1 MSKIVKAQNGLSFA
15 IPIIRTLSQVFPRI
29 GVLQGIFSQP
39 KEVVG
44 EKELNNAFRTYAL
57 KKSQELGKKSV
68 ERFTVPKTTSDEQ
81 SDATRVARPVVVPTR
96 RDIDLHL
103 VGTRAIPVYG
113 KQSGTSTPVMGKKKK
128 TRKARPTITR
138 TPDAESTSVP
148 VGSGAIAGS
157 EDTAQRDTVRVTNG
171 ASVENANS
179 QDTVKVQHENAE
191 NTEQTIDDRNILQRL
206 GDRWARRK
214 AKNSK
219 PKTKEPS
226 TNPPQENKGLVKRG
240 FSYIKEHPIK
250 STLIGGTTVFFV
262 GPKPFVGAWDVTSGI
277 IKNRAKAWSFDENKD
292 KDKLQNTNSI
302 QKQVSVQNDTTQ
314 AYNGFLINQQNLVE

>member
-1 MSKIVKAQNGLSFA
+1 MSKIIKAQAGVAVRVIPKIAPALPA
-15 IPIIRTLSQVFPRI
+15 IGSVVSKVLPVIGGVPGVIASTLFDIATGGISGRPGASQRN
-29 GVLQGIFSQP
+29 S
-39 KEVVG
+39 E
-44 EKELNNAFRTYAL
+44 
-57 KKSQELGKKSV
+57 SSV
-68 ERFTVPKTTSDEQ
+68 AAA
-81 SDATRVARPVVVPTR
+81 DATRVFRPIVVPTR
-96 RDIDLHL
+96 RNINLHL
-103 VGTRAIPVYG
+103 GGTRAIPVYG

-128 TRKARPTITR
+128 ATKARPTITR

-171 ASVENANS
+171 SAVENANS
-179 QDTVKVQHENAE
+179 QDTVKVQHENAQ
-191 NTEQTIDDRNILQRL
+191 NTEQTTDDRNILQRL

-214 AKNSK
+214 AKNSN
-219 PKTKEPS
+219 PKTKEPP
-226 TNPPQENKGLVKRG
+226 TNPKQENKGLVKRG
-240 FSYIKEHPIK
+240 FGYIKEHPIK

-292 KDKLQNTNSI
+292 KDKSQNTDSI
-302 QKQVSVQNDTTQ
+302 QKQAPVQKDTTQ